1 MERAADWYKIYF
13 SPFLFIQQSTFNK
26 VYIFSNLYLTIC
38 ISCFYCTK
46 SQEEMLHFLL
56 VSIHL
61 TAGITLQNMILQTKH
76 DRFIEYDA
84 PEYEAS

>member
-1 MERAADWYKIYF
+1 
-13 SPFLFIQQSTFNK
+13 
-26 VYIFSNLYLTIC
+26 
-38 ISCFYCTK
+38 
-46 SQEEMLHFLL
+46 MLHFLL